1 MKQPESTNKVT
12 SLVVGHEG
20 ETGGAL
26 YRILL
31 WKKKHQTF
39 GAEQKT
45 DVQELVKEVNEYG
58 QLDVMH
64 VCIPYT
70 ENFEKI
76 VSSYKEFFKPKYTVI
91 HSTVPV
97 GTSEKLGASHSP
109 MRGVHP
115 VLDKSL
121 WTFVKYVAP
130 CSDWLK
136 EYFED
141 AQIEVR
147 VGKKAKDTEALKLLS
162 TTGYGWQIIWEKM
175 VWDYCQEHDLDYDL
189 IYRDATE
196 SYNEGYSAMNM
207 KHVRRPVLHHSDSQ
221 IGGHCVIPNLELFNF
236 PANEIIKKQN
246 ARYKV
251 RSVQES
257 APKGKSGSDWRRR
270 D

>member
-31 WKKKHQTF
+31 WKKHHQTF
-39 GAEQKT
+39 GAENDT
-45 DVQELVKEVNEYG
+45 DLFALLEAVNYLG

-64 VCIPYT
+64 ICIPYS
-70 ENFEKI
+70 NKFEKI
-76 VSSYKEFFKPKYTVI
+76 VRDYQTIFKPKYTVI
-91 HSTVPV
+91 HSTVPI

-130 CSDWLK
+130 CNDWLK
-136 EYFED
+136 KYFED

-162 TTGYGWQIIWEKM
+162 TTAYGWNIIWEKM
-175 VWDYCQEHDLDYDL
+175 VWDFCQEHDLDYDL
-189 IYRDATE
+189 VYRDATE
-196 SYNEGYSAMNM
+196 TYNEGYTSMNM
-207 KHVRRPVLHHSDSQ
+207 RHVRRPVLHHSDSQ
-221 IGGHCVIPNLELFNF
+221 IGGHCVIPNLELFEF
-236 PANEIIKKQN
+236 PANEIIKNQN

-251 RSVQES
+251 RGVQKPS
-257 APKGKSGSDWRRR
+257 TKGKSGSNWRHR